1 MKIKVRL
8 SDAGLRDAERQ
19 IQEYKTTLNQ
29 KAQEFAR
36 ALAQK
41 GIDVATVRFA
51 NAQYAGDND
60 VTVKRDPVQTS
71 NGFAIVAH
79 GKAAAFIEFGTGV
92 THQGWGAAGTV
103 GPLPLPDNIGE
114 HGTYGKEN
122 GKHKRWYYYGD
133 PGNAGTYVDTVPGKG
148 QLNYTSGNDAAMAMW
163 GAVEEMASQVEATWR
178 EVWNS

>member
-8 SDAGLRDAERQ
+8 SDAGLKQAEED
-19 IQEYKTTLNQ
+19 ILKYKATLNR
-29 KAQEFAR
+29 KAR
-36 ALAQK
+36 ALAFRLSWL
-41 GIDVATVRFA
+41 GLEVAKIRFA
-51 NAQYAGDND
+51 NAQYAGSND
-60 VTVKRDPVQTS
+60 VKCHINQKDKTCT
-71 NGFAIVAH
+71 IVAE
-79 GKAAAFIEFGTGV
+79 GKAVAFIEFGTGV

-122 GKHKRWYYYGD
+122 GKHKRWYYYGES
-133 PGNAGTYVDTVPGKG
+133 GNAGTPVKQVDGKG

-178 EVWNS
+178 EVWSS

>member
-19 IQEYKTTLNQ
+19 MQEYKTTLNQ
-29 KAQEFAR
+29 KAQEFAK

-60 VTVKRDPVQTS
+60 VTVEHDPVQTP

-79 GKAAAFIEFGTGV
+79 GKAVAFIEFGTGV
-92 THQGWGAAGTV
+92 MHSAYGGE
-103 GPLPLPDNIGE
+103 LPDGVGE
-114 HGTYGKEN
+114 HGTYGKGN
-122 GKHKRWYYYGD
+122 GKHKRWYYYGES
-133 PGNAGTYVDTVPGKG
+133 GNAGTPVKEVDGKG

-163 GAVEEMASQVEATWR
+163 GAVEEIASQVEATWR
-178 EVWNS
+178 EVWSS

>member
-19 IQEYKTTLNQ
+19 IQEYKATLNQ
-29 KAQEFAR
+29 KAQDLAK

-60 VTVKRDPVQTS
+60 VTVEHDPVQTP

-79 GKAAAFIEFGTGV
+79 GKAVAFIEFGTGV
-92 THQGWGAAGTV
+92 MHSAYGGE
-103 GPLPLPDNIGE
+103 LPDSVGE

-122 GKHKRWYYYGD
+122 GKHKRWYYYGES
-133 PGNAGTYVDTVPGKG
+133 GNAGTPVKEVDGKG

>member
-41 GIDVATVRFA
+41 GIEVATIRFA

-60 VTVKRDPVQTS
+60 VTVERDPVQTS
-71 NGFAIVAH
+71 NGFAIVAY
-79 GKAAAFIEFGTGV
+79 GKAVAFIEFGTGV
-92 THQGWGAAGTV
+92 SHSAYGGE
-103 GPLPLPDNIGE
+103 LPDGVGE
-114 HGTYGKEN
+114 HGTYGKGN
-122 GKHKRWYYYGD
+122 GQHKRWYYYGES
-133 PGNAGTYVDTVPGKG
+133 GNAGTPVKQADGKG
-148 QLNYTSGNDAAMAMW
+148 QLNYTSGNEPAMAMW

>member
-19 IQEYKTTLNQ
+19 IQEYKATLNQ
-29 KAQEFAR
+29 KAQEFAK

-60 VTVKRDPVQTS
+60 VVVEHDPVQTP

-79 GKAAAFIEFGTGV
+79 GKAVAFIEFGTGV
-92 THQGWGAAGTV
+92 MHSAYGGE
-103 GPLPLPDNIGE
+103 LPDGVGE

-122 GKHKRWYYYGD
+122 GKHKRWYYYGES
-133 PGNAGTYVDTVPGKG
+133 GNAGTPVKEVDGKG

-178 EVWNS
+178 EVWSS

>member
-1 MKIKVRL
+1 VKIKVRL

-19 IQEYKTTLNQ
+19 IQEYKTTLN
-29 KAQEFAR
+29 KKAR
-36 ALAQK
+36 ALAFRLSWL
-41 GIDVATVRFA
+41 GLEVAKIRFE
-51 NAQYAGDND
+51 NAEYAGSND
-60 VTVKRDPVQTS
+60 VKCHINQKDKTCT
-71 NGFAIVAH
+71 IVAE
-79 GKAAAFIEFGTGV
+79 GKAVAFIEFGTGV

-148 QLNYTSGNDAAMAMW
+148 QLNYTSGNDATMAMW

>member
-19 IQEYKTTLNQ
+19 IQEYKTTLNK
-29 KAQEFAR
+29 KAQEFAK

-60 VTVKRDPVQTS
+60 VTVEHDPVQTP

-79 GKAAAFIEFGTGV
+79 GKAVAFIEFGTGV
-92 THQGWGAAGTV
+92 MHSAYGGE
-103 GPLPLPDNIGE
+103 LPDGVGE
-114 HGTYGKEN
+114 HGTYGKGN
-122 GKHKRWYYYGD
+122 GQHKRWYYYGES
-133 PGNAGTYVDTVPGKG
+133 GNAGTPVKEVDGKG
-148 QLNYTSGNDAAMAMW
+148 QLNYTDGNEPAMAMW
-163 GAVEEMASQVEATWR
+163 GAVEEMAPQVEATWR

>member
-19 IQEYKTTLNQ
+19 IREHKTTLN
-29 KAQEFAR
+29 KKAR
-36 ALAQK
+36 ALAFRLSWL
-41 GIDVATVRFA
+41 GLEVAKVRFA
-51 NAQYAGDND
+51 NAEYAGSND
-60 VTVKRDPVQTS
+60 VKCHINQKDKTCT
-71 NGFAIVAH
+71 IVAE
-79 GKAAAFIEFGTGV
+79 GKAVAFIEFGTGV

>member
-19 IQEYKTTLNQ
+19 IQVYKAALNQ
-29 KAQEFAR
+29 KAQELAK
-36 ALAQK
+36 ALADK
-41 GIDVATVRFA
+41 GLDVAKVRFA
-51 NAQYAGDND
+51 NAQYAGSND
-60 VTVKRDPVQTS
+60 VSCRVEQ
-71 NGFAIVAH
+71 NGNICTIVAE
-79 GKAAAFIEFGTGV
+79 GKAVAHIEFGTGV

>member
-19 IQEYKTTLNQ
+19 IQEYKATLNK
-29 KAQEFAR
+29 KAQEFAK

-60 VTVKRDPVQTS
+60 VTVEHDPVQTP

-79 GKAAAFIEFGTGV
+79 GKAVAFIEFGTGV
-92 THQGWGAAGTV
+92 MHSTYGGE
-103 GPLPLPDNIGE
+103 LPDGVGE
-114 HGTYGKEN
+114 HGTYGKGN
-122 GKHKRWYYYGD
+122 GRHKRWYYYGES
-133 PGNAGTYVDTVPGKG
+133 GNAGTPVKQVDGKG

>member
-29 KAQEFAR
+29 KAKEFAR

-60 VTVKRDPVQTS
+60 VTVERDHVQTP

-79 GKAAAFIEFGTGV
+79 GKAVAFIEFGTGV
-92 THQGWGAAGTV
+92 SHSAYGGE
-103 GPLPLPDNIGE
+103 LPDGVGE
-114 HGTYGKEN
+114 HGTYGKGN
-122 GKHKRWYYYGD
+122 GQHKRWYYYGES
-133 PGNAGTYVDTVPGKG
+133 GNAGTPVKQVDGKG

>member
-41 GIDVATVRFA
+41 GIDVATIRFA

-60 VTVKRDPVQTS
+60 VTVERDPVQTS
-71 NGFAIVAH
+71 NDFAIVAH
-79 GKAAAFIEFGTGV
+79 GKAVAFIEFGTGV
-92 THQGWGAAGTV
+92 SHSAYGGE
-103 GPLPLPDNIGE
+103 LPDGVGE
-114 HGTYGKEN
+114 HGTYGKGN
-122 GKHKRWYYYGD
+122 GQHKRWYYYGES
-133 PGNAGTYVDTVPGKG
+133 GNAGTPVKQVDSKG

-178 EVWNS
+178 EV

>member
-19 IQEYKTTLNQ
+19 IQVYKATLNQ
-29 KAQEFAR
+29 KAQELAK
-36 ALAQK
+36 ALADK
-41 GIDVATVRFA
+41 GLDVAKVCFA
-51 NAQYAGDND
+51 NAQYAGSND
-60 VTVKRDPVQTS
+60 VSCRVEQ
-71 NGFAIVAH
+71 NGNTCAIIAD
-79 GKAAAFIEFGTGV
+79 GKAVAFIEFGTGV
-92 THQGWGAAGTV
+92 MHSAYGGE
-103 GPLPLPDNIGE
+103 LPDGVGE

-122 GKHKRWYYYGD
+122 GKHKRWYYYGES
-133 PGNAGTYVDTVPGKG
+133 GNAGTPVKEVDGKG

>member
-19 IQEYKTTLNQ
+19 IQEYKTTLNK
-29 KAQEFAR
+29 KAQEFAK

-60 VTVKRDPVQTS
+60 VTVEHDPVQTS

-79 GKAAAFIEFGTGV
+79 GKAVAFIEFGTGV
-92 THQGWGAAGTV
+92 SHSAYGGELPAGV
-103 GPLPLPDNIGE
+103 GE
-114 HGTYGKEN
+114 HGTYGKGN
-122 GKHKRWYYYGD
+122 GQHKRWYYYGES
-133 PGNAGTYVDTVPGKG
+133 GNAGTPVKQVDGKG
-148 QLNYTSGNDAAMAMW
+148 QLNYTSGNEPAMAMW

>member
-29 KAQEFAR
+29 KAQEFAK

-60 VTVKRDPVQTS
+60 VTVEHDPVQTP

-79 GKAAAFIEFGTGV
+79 GKSVAFIEFGTGAHHNGYGGELPPGV
-92 THQGWGAAGTV
+92 GA
-103 GPLPLPDNIGE
+103 
-114 HGTYGKEN
+114 HGSYGKGQGAN
-122 GKHKRWYYYGD
+122 RRWYYYGES
-133 PGNAGTYVDTVPGKG
+133 GNAGTPVKQVDGKG
-148 QLNYTSGNDAAMAMW
+148 QLNYTSGNEPAMAMW

>member
-41 GIDVATVRFA
+41 GIDVATVKFA

-60 VTVKRDPVQTS
+60 VTVERDPVQTP

-79 GKAAAFIEFGTGV
+79 GKAVAFIEFGTGV
-92 THQGWGAAGTV
+92 SHSAYGGELPAGV
-103 GPLPLPDNIGE
+103 GE
-114 HGTYGKEN
+114 HGTYGEGN
-122 GKHKRWYYYGD
+122 GQHKRWYYYGES
-133 PGNAGTYVDTVPGKG
+133 GNAGTPVKQVDGKG
-148 QLNYTSGNDAAMAMW
+148 QLNYTSGNEPAMAMW

>member
-19 IQEYKTTLNQ
+19 IQEYKTTLNK

-60 VTVKRDPVQTS
+60 VTVERNPVQTP

-79 GKAAAFIEFGTGV
+79 GKAVAFIEFGTGV
-92 THQGWGAAGTV
+92 LHTAYGGE
-103 GPLPLPDNIGE
+103 LPDGVGE
-114 HGTYGKEN
+114 HGTYGKGN
-122 GKHKRWYYYGD
+122 GQHKRWYYYGES
-133 PGNAGTYVDTVPGKG
+133 GNAGTPVKQVDGKG
-148 QLNYTSGNDAAMAMW
+148 QLNYTDGNEPAMAMW

>member
-29 KAQEFAR
+29 KAQEFAK

-60 VTVKRDPVQTS
+60 VVVEHDPVQTP

-79 GKAAAFIEFGTGV
+79 GKAVAFIEFGTGV
-92 THQGWGAAGTV
+92 MHSAYGGE
-103 GPLPLPDNIGE
+103 PPDGVGE

-122 GKHKRWYYYGD
+122 GKHKRWYYYGES
-133 PGNAGTYVDTVPGKG
+133 GNAGTPVKQVDGKG
-148 QLNYTSGNDAAMAMW
+148 QLNYTSGNEPAMAMW

>member
-29 KAQEFAR
+29 KAR
-36 ALAQK
+36 ALAFRLSWL
-41 GIDVATVRFA
+41 GLEVANIRFE
-51 NAQYAGDND
+51 NAEYAGSND
-60 VTVKRDPVQTS
+60 VKCHINQKDKTCT
-71 NGFAIVAH
+71 IVAE
-79 GKAAAFIEFGTGV
+79 GKSVAFIEFGTGV
-92 THQGWGAAGTV
+92 AHQGWGAAGTV

-122 GKHKRWYYYGD
+122 GKHKRWYYYGES
-133 PGNAGTYVDTVPGKG
+133 GNAGTPVKEVDGKG

-178 EVWNS
+178 EVWSS

>member
-29 KAQEFAR
+29 KTQKFAR

-41 GIDVATVRFA
+41 GIDVATIRFA

-60 VTVKRDPVQTS
+60 VTVEHDPVQTP
-71 NGFAIVAH
+71 NGFAIVAY
-79 GKAAAFIEFGTGV
+79 GKAVAFIEFGAGV
-92 THQGWGAAGTV
+92 VHTAYGGE
-103 GPLPLPDNIGE
+103 LPDGVGE
-114 HGTYGKEN
+114 HGTYGKGN
-122 GKHKRWYYYGD
+122 GQHKRWYYYGES
-133 PGNAGTYVDTVPGKG
+133 GNAGTPVKQVDGKG
-148 QLNYTSGNDAAMAMW
+148 QLNYTSGNEPAMAMW

>member
-19 IQEYKTTLNQ
+19 IQEYKATLNQ
-29 KAQEFAR
+29 KAQEFAK

-60 VTVKRDPVQTS
+60 VTVERDPVQTP

-79 GKAAAFIEFGTGV
+79 GKAVAFIEFGTGV
-92 THQGWGAAGTV
+92 MHSAYGGE
-103 GPLPLPDNIGE
+103 LPDGVGE

-122 GKHKRWYYYGD
+122 GKHKRWYYYGES
-133 PGNAGTYVDTVPGKG
+133 GNAGTPVKEVDGKG
-148 QLNYTSGNDAAMAMW
+148 QLNYTSGNEPAMAMW

-178 EVWNS
+178 EVWSS

>member
-19 IQEYKTTLNQ
+19 IQKHKTTLNK
-29 KAQEFAR
+29 KAQEFAK
-36 ALAQK
+36 ALADK
-41 GIDVATVRFA
+41 GLDVAKVRFA
-51 NAQYAGDND
+51 NAQYAGSND
-60 VTVKRDPVQTS
+60 VSCRVEQ
-71 NGFAIVAH
+71 NGNICTIVAE
-79 GKAAAFIEFGTGV
+79 GKAVAHIEFGTGV

-122 GKHKRWYYYGD
+122 GKHKRWYYYGES
-133 PGNAGTYVDTVPGKG
+133 GNAGTYVDTVPGKG

>member
-19 IQEYKTTLNQ
+19 IQEYKTTLNK
-29 KAQEFAR
+29 KAQEFAK

-60 VTVKRDPVQTS
+60 VTVEHDPVQTP

-79 GKAAAFIEFGTGV
+79 GKAVAFIEFGTGAHHNGYGGELPPGV
-92 THQGWGAAGTV
+92 GA
-103 GPLPLPDNIGE
+103 
-114 HGTYGKEN
+114 HGSYGKGQGAN
-122 GKHKRWYYYGD
+122 RRWYYYGES
-133 PGNAGTYVDTVPGKG
+133 GNVGTPVKQVDGKG
-148 QLNYTSGNDAAMAMW
+148 QLNYTSGNEPAMAMW

>member
-8 SDAGLRDAERQ
+8 NDAGLRDAERQ

-60 VTVKRDPVQTS
+60 VTVERDPVQTP

-79 GKAAAFIEFGTGV
+79 GKAVAFIEFGTGV
-92 THQGWGAAGTV
+92 SHSAYGGE
-103 GPLPLPDNIGE
+103 LPDGVGE
-114 HGTYGKEN
+114 HGTYGKGN
-122 GKHKRWYYYGD
+122 GQHKRWYYYGES
-133 PGNAGTYVDTVPGKG
+133 GNAGTPVKQVDGKG
-148 QLNYTSGNDAAMAMW
+148 QLNYTSGNEPAMAMW
-163 GAVEEMASQVEATWR
+163 GAVEEMSSQVEATWR

>member
-29 KAQEFAR
+29 KAQEFAK
-36 ALAQK
+36 ALAKK

-51 NAQYAGDND
+51 NVQYAGDND
-60 VTVKRDPVQTS
+60 VVVERDPVQTP

-79 GKAAAFIEFGTGV
+79 GKAVAFIEFGTGV
-92 THQGWGAAGTV
+92 AHQGWGAAGTV

-122 GKHKRWYYYGD
+122 GKHKRWYYYGES
-133 PGNAGTYVDTVPGKG
+133 GNAGTPVKEVDGKG
-148 QLNYTSGNDAAMAMW
+148 QLNYTDGNEPAMAMW

>member
-19 IQEYKTTLNQ
+19 IQAYKATLNQ
-29 KAQEFAR
+29 KAQE
-36 ALAQK
+36 LAKSLADK
-41 GIDVATVRFA
+41 GLDVAKVRFA
-51 NAQYAGDND
+51 NAQYAGSND
-60 VTVKRDPVQTS
+60 VSCHVEQ
-71 NGFAIVAH
+71 NGNTCAIIAD
-79 GKAAAFIEFGTGV
+79 GKAVAFIEFGTGV
-92 THQGWGAAGTV
+92 MHSAYGGE
-103 GPLPLPDNIGE
+103 LPDGVGE

-122 GKHKRWYYYGD
+122 GKHKRWYYYGES
-133 PGNAGTYVDTVPGKG
+133 GNAGTPVKEVDGKG

>member
-19 IQEYKTTLNQ
+19 IQEYKTTLNK
-29 KAQEFAR
+29 KAQEFAK

-60 VTVKRDPVQTS
+60 VTVEHDPVQTP

-79 GKAAAFIEFGTGV
+79 GKAVAFIEFGTGV
-92 THQGWGAAGTV
+92 MHSAYGGE
-103 GPLPLPDNIGE
+103 LPNGVGE

-122 GKHKRWYYYGD
+122 GKHKRWYYYGES
-133 PGNAGTYVDTVPGKG
+133 GNAGTPVKEVDGKG
-148 QLNYTSGNDAAMAMW
+148 QLNYTSGNEPAMAMW

>member
-8 SDAGLRDAERQ
+8 SDAGLKQAEKD
-19 IQEYKTTLNQ
+19 ILKYKATLNR
-29 KAQEFAR
+29 KAR
-36 ALAQK
+36 ALAFRLSWL
-41 GIDVATVRFA
+41 GLEVAKIRFA
-51 NAQYAGDND
+51 NAQYAGSND
-60 VTVKRDPVQTS
+60 VKCHINQKDKTCT
-71 NGFAIVAH
+71 IVAE
-79 GKAAAFIEFGTGV
+79 GKAVAFIEFGTGV

-122 GKHKRWYYYGD
+122 GKHKRWYYYGES
-133 PGNAGTYVDTVPGKG
+133 GNAGTPVKEVDGKG

-163 GAVEEMASQVEATWR
+163 GAVEKMASQVEATWR

>member
-1 MKIKVRL
+1 VKIKVKL

-29 KAQEFAR
+29 KAQELAR

-41 GIDVATVRFA
+41 GIDVATVKFA

-60 VTVKRDPVQTS
+60 VTVERDPVQTP

-79 GKAAAFIEFGTGV
+79 GKAVAFIEFGTGV
-92 THQGWGAAGTV
+92 SHSAYGGE
-103 GPLPLPDNIGE
+103 LPDGVGE
-114 HGTYGKEN
+114 HGTYGKGN
-122 GKHKRWYYYGD
+122 GQHKRWYYYGES
-133 PGNAGTYVDTVPGKG
+133 GNAGTPVKQVDGKG
-148 QLNYTSGNDAAMAMW
+148 QLNYTSGNEPAMAMW

>member
-1 MKIKVRL
+1 MRIKVRL

-41 GIDVATVRFA
+41 GIDVATVKFA

-60 VTVKRDPVQTS
+60 VTVERDPVQTP

-79 GKAAAFIEFGTGV
+79 GKAVAFIEFGTGV
-92 THQGWGAAGTV
+92 SHSAYGGE
-103 GPLPLPDNIGE
+103 LPDGVGE
-114 HGTYGKEN
+114 HGTYGEGN
-122 GKHKRWYYYGD
+122 GQHKRWYYYGES
-133 PGNAGTYVDTVPGKG
+133 GNAGTPVKQVEGKG
-148 QLNYTSGNDAAMAMW
+148 QLNYTSGNEPAMAMW